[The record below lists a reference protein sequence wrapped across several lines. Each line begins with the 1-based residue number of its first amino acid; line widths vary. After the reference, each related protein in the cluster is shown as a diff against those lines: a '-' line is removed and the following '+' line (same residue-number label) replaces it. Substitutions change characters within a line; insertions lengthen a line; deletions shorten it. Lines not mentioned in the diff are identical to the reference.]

1 MKEPKMNKMA
11 KICMHNK
18 AFRDSYQN
26 LSQEPNKISVNFL
39 NKKVVNAKEI
49 FSKQLKDIQPLFSD
63 LEIVLWLKSHLSAN
77 CLWVKLWDI
86 LSFLIIA
93 RSFCLFTAIW
103 FLSAFWD
110 AC

>member
-39 NKKVVNAKEI
+39 NKKVVNAKNVEI
-49 FSKQLKDIQPLFSD
+49 EKIMEWF
-63 LEIVLWLKSHLSAN
+63 AN
-77 CLWVKLWDI
+77 QR
-86 LSFLIIA
+86 FPEEGY
-93 RSFCLFTAIW
+93 
-103 FLSAFWD
+103 
-110 AC
+110 